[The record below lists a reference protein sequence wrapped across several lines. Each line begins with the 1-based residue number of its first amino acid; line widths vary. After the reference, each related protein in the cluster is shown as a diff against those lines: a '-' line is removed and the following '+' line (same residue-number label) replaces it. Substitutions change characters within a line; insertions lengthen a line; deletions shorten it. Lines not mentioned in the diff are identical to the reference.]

1 MDVSGSSTADGAAVQ
16 QWTDNG
22 SDAQKWVLT
31 KVN

>member
-1 MDVSGSSTADGAAVQ
+1 MDVNGASTADGAAVQ

-22 SDAQKWVLT
+22 SDAQKWFFT

>member
-16 QWTDNG
+16 QWTNG